1 MPAFGTPALTHG
13 FQVAFYVLIGVSLA
27 GAAVAAAFI
36 EPKPKDAETVR
47 PVEPEPELALE
58 EAA

>member
-1 MPAFGTPALTHG
+1 VAILAL
-13 FQVAFYVLIGVSLA
+13 
-27 GAAVAAAFI
+27 AAAFI
-36 EPKPKDAETVR
+36 EPKPKDAATAC